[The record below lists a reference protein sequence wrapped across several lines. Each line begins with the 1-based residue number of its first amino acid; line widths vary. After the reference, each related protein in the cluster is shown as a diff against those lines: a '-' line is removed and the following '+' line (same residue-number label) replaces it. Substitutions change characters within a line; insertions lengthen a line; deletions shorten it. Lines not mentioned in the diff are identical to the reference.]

1 MIITITSQNCSAQI
15 DTLGAQLVSMKKDG
29 TEYLWQ
35 GDKTYW
41 GGQAPVLF
49 PHVGGLR
56 NNKAILK
63 GKEIV
68 STRHGFARSSE
79 FSVKE
84 QLENSVTFS
93 LNATDKSRSIY
104 PYEFEFCV
112 KFTLDGGVLNTEY
125 ITKNLSGEE
134 MPFAVGGHP
143 AFNVP
148 LFEGEAFEDYEIVF
162 SEAENAD
169 CPSVN
174 LQTGLISFQKR
185 NPMLE
190 NASVIPL
197 KHSLFDSDAL
207 VFDNLKSRCVK
218 VCSSKTG
225 KGVEVDFSQFTYLGI
240 WSQVGEAPFVAI
252 EPWTGCATCEDEDDE
267 FTHKRSLTFLKP
279 DDVSAVSFTTRM
291 I

>member
-1 MIITITSQNCSAQI
+1 MKITITSGNCSAQI
-15 DTLGAQLVSMKKDG
+15 DTLGAQLSSMKKDG

-35 GDKTYW
+35 GDKTFW

-63 GKEIV
+63 GKEIE
-68 STRHGFARSSE
+68 SARHGFARRTE

-84 QLENSVTFS
+84 QSENSVTFS
-93 LNATDKSRSIY
+93 MGASDETRAIY

-112 KFTLDGGVLNTEY
+112 KFTLDGDVLNTEY
-125 ITKNLSGEE
+125 ITKNLSDEE

-148 LFEGEAFEDYEIVF
+148 LSEGEAFEDYQVVF
-162 SEAENAD
+162 SEPETID
-169 CPSVN
+169 SPSVN

-185 NPMLE
+185 IPRLN
-190 NASVIPL
+190 NSSVIPL
-197 KHSLFDSDAL
+197 EHSLFDDDAM
-207 VFDNLKSRCVK
+207 VFDNMKSKLVK
-218 VCSSKTG
+218 VCSKNTG
-225 KGVEVDFSQFTYLGI
+225 KGVEVDFSQFPYLGI
-240 WSQVGEAPFVAI
+240 WSQVGAAPFVAI

-279 DDVSAVSFTTRM
+279 NEVSAVSFTTRM